1 MANKYIDIPSIVQVI
16 GGIYNNPE
24 LLDNEDKYF
33 FTEEDFTE
41 EFHRVL
47 FGSIYNLHKL
57 GVKEITPNTI
67 EDYLESRP
75 KLLGVFNAN
84 KGAEYLQK
92 LKESTQLAAF
102 NYYYN
107 KMKKMTLL
115 RMYDNVGF
123 DVSWIYDVDNILD
136 VKKKQAQEDWLDN
149 HSLVEI
155 SDLIDKKI
163 AKVRTTYV
171 DNTDDEVV
179 DMSEGILDLIND
191 LKENPDLGI
200 PLYGKYINTVTRGAR
215 LGKFYLRSAATGVGK
230 SRAMIADACTI
241 GCDEIWSKEE
251 KKWIST
257 GASQT
262 VLYIATEQDLQECQT
277 MVLAFLSGV
286 NEDHILYGDYTEGEW
301 ERVVHAAEVVHQGKI
316 KFEAM
321 PDFSLGDIETKIKIG
336 IREYNCYYVF
346 NSQRV

>member
-1 MANKYIDIPSIVQVI
+1 MI
-16 GGIYNNPE
+16 
-24 LLDNEDKYF
+24 
-33 FTEEDFTE
+33 
-41 EFHRVL
+41 
-47 FGSIYNLHKL
+47 
-57 GVKEITPNTI
+57 
-67 EDYLESRP
+67 
-75 KLLGVFNAN
+75 
-84 KGAEYLQK
+84 
-92 LKESTQLAAF
+92 
-102 NYYYN
+102 
-107 KMKKMTLL
+107 
-115 RMYDNVGF
+115 
-123 DVSWIYDVDNILD
+123 
-136 VKKKQAQEDWLDN
+136 
-149 HSLVEI
+149 
-155 SDLIDKKI
+155 KI

-179 DMSEGILDLIND
+179 NMSDGILDLIND

-251 KKWIST
+251 NKWITT
-257 GASQT
+257 GAAQT

-301 ERVVHAAEVVHQGKI
+301 ERVIHAAEVVAEGKI

-321 PDFSLGDIETKIKIG
+321 PDFSLADIENKIKFG
-336 IREYNCYYVF
+336 IREYNCHYVF
-346 NSQRV
+346 